1 MSGLVLDFDAV
12 LGDTRPL
19 WRDWL
24 VDAARRYATIA
35 PLDVDALADDRV
47 AAATALDEWAADGV
61 GDWRGALERFAL
73 ERAPLHFRPDAA
85 TGAALRRLAA
95 TRRLGAFTDAP
106 IELAEVAAQQLGAA
120 RRLEALVCGADAE
133 ERALAELGPG
143 ASVVRTRAD
152 LTAAQ
157 A

>member
-1 MSGLVLDFDAV
+1 VSTFALDFDAV

-24 VDAARRYATIA
+24 ADAARRYAAIA
-35 PLDVDALADDRV
+35 PLDVAALAEDRV
-47 AAATALDEWAADGV
+47 AAAAALDEWAAAGV
-61 GDWRGALERFAL
+61 GDWRSALERFAV

-85 TGAALRRLAA
+85 TGAALRRLG
-95 TRRLGAFTDAP
+95 TTHRLGAFSDAP
-106 IELAEVAAQQLGAA
+106 VELAEVASQQLGAA

-143 ASVVRTRAD
+143 ASVIRTRAE
-152 LTAAQ
+152 LAAAQ
-157 A
+157 Q